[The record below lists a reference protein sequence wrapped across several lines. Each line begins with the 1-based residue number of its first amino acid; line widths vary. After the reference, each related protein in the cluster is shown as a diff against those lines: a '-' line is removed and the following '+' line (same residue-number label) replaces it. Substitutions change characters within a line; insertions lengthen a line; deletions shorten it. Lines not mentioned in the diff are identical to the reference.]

1 MKYKKSS
8 FLFIILLLVQ
18 AKTGES
24 AVTNGQV
31 LERQNFTAVV
41 ATKNQEN
48 KGKVL
53 DYSTET
59 TPINTLVVAA
69 FEGKN
74 EVTVKGNRTVS
85 DTIAKQTDVEAS
97 KWKNFDGTEVKAPA
111 HWTIVKDKPIGY
123 VSANRY
129 TLKNTAENAGFLL
142 ADESYKGHNDIT
154 LENVSIKTISSKHSI
169 FANQQLNSNYRG
181 ISDTTITFKGTN
193 YLFTDGSKSPNNTEM
208 NGIEML
214 KNDPNKYTGK
224 QYSHTYIKS
233 EPGSILNIY
242 TTTGTSKGRGI
253 GITQYRDMSITNTG
267 TKTTTI
273 NQTEMD
279 FHGAVNIKV
288 DRGDNKDA
296 ENYGVYVGN
305 LPKKYT
311 NSEEPHAESYNRV
324 TFYSDVK
331 IDVQPVLDENGKQK
345 SIGDAF
351 NVDGKNSKI
360 EVKGDGK
367 VQIDGDIHVL
377 NGGKIELNLKNK
389 DSYFHGEAHIGKQL
403 YGGDPDDPNDTPN
416 GQNLFDENRDLTK
429 EADHVETKLNF
440 TMTNGS
446 HWEATNTSKI
456 NDFHI
461 SDGATVKFGNPK
473 RNINISVENLK
484 GDGGTFNMHGKIA
497 DFTSENK
504 GQGIADKLIVRKS
517 SEGDHKIIY
526 KDDGTAPTKGNEYVK
541 LVEYVTKNKDD
552 IKGHFKLING
562 TTDQGAYEFTLTRP
576 DDSKLVKIE
585 GKDENEVV
593 HDDFYLNPT
602 GRLSTGAQGAVILG
616 DIIYQ
621 SNLALTESLHQR
633 LGEVHFNK
641 DLIKQKDI
649 WVKYINGEYSGA
661 RGIKVGQY
669 TNRYQGLKIGHDWV
683 KERGNWINYNGLS
696 FGYISSAAKSQT
708 YPGKI
713 KLNGTELGLYSSW
726 LNKEND
732 WYFDFF
738 TKAISYGGG
747 YDLLS
752 PSKKSVKSPTIRT
765 FTYILSAETGKRI
778 NLSATAKR
786 VIYLQPEA
794 QLSYH
799 ATKGYDFTVSNKL
812 MVETEK
818 VRSLVGRIGFRAGLD
833 YFNEKEIHPY
843 IKLMYRREFLGEMK
857 YTFNKVAIE
866 KILNKGNWLEYG
878 LGVSYMNKAKNTQVY
893 FEAQSST
900 IHRFKQNWQAHIGIR
915 YLF

>member
-8 FLFIILLLVQ
+8 FLFVILLLVQ
-18 AKTGES
+18 ATTGES
-24 AVTNGQV
+24 ATANGQV
-31 LERQNFTAVV
+31 IEKRTHTAVV

-53 DYSTET
+53 DYSAKDE
-59 TPINTLVVAA
+59 PINALVVAA
-69 FEGKN
+69 YEGKN
-74 EVTVKGNRTVS
+74 EVTVKGNGTIS
-85 DTIAKQTDVEAS
+85 DTIANQTDVAAS

-129 TLKNTAENAGFLL
+129 RLQSAAENAGFLL
-142 ADESYKGHNDIT
+142 ADNSYKGHNDIT
-154 LENVSIKTISSKHSI
+154 LENVSIKTINSRHSI
-169 FANQQLNSNYRG
+169 FGNQTSSTSGRG
-181 ISDTTITFKGTN
+181 MSDTTITFKGTN
-193 YLFTDGSKSPNNTEM
+193 YLFTDASKVTNKDEI
-208 NGIEML
+208 NGIEFL
-214 KNDPNKYTGK
+214 KNDNTLFNGK
-224 QYSHTYIKS
+224 QYSHTHIKLEKDS
-233 EPGSILNIY
+233 TLNIY
-242 TTTGTSKGRGI
+242 TVSGTTKARGI
-253 GITQYRDMSITNTG
+253 GTTHYKNVNIKNTG
-267 TKTTTI
+267 TRTTVI

-279 FHGAVNIKV
+279 FYGAVNIKV
-288 DRGDNKDA
+288 DRGNMMNA
-296 ENYGVYVGN
+296 ENYGVYTGG
-305 LPKKYT
+305 LPERAA
-311 NSEEPHAESYNRV
+311 SSDEEPEESYDRV
-324 TFYSDVK
+324 TFYGDVK

-345 SIGDAF
+345 SIGDAI
-351 NVDGKNSKI
+351 NIDSKNSKVEI
-360 EVKGDGK
+360 KGDGK
-367 VQIDGDIHVL
+367 VQIDGDIHAL
-377 NGGKIELNLKNK
+377 NGGEMELNLKNK
-389 DSYFHGEAHIGKQL
+389 DSYFHGEAHIGKQK
-403 YGGDPDDPNDTPN
+403 YSGDPDNPNNPPH
-416 GQNLFDENRDLTK
+416 GQPLFLENRDGPDPDKANTK
-429 EADHVETKLNF
+429 FNF
-440 TMTNGS
+440 TMTNGAR
-446 HWEATNTSKI
+446 WDATNTSKI
-456 NDFHI
+456 NNFNI
-461 SDGATVKFGNPK
+461 SNGATVNFVNPK

-526 KDDGTAPTKGNEYVK
+526 KDDGTAPTKGNEYIK

-576 DDSKLVKIE
+576 NDSKLVKIE

-593 HDDFYLNPT
+593 RDDFYLNPT

-621 SNLALTESLHQR
+621 SNLTLTESLHQR
-633 LGEVHFNK
+633 LGEIHFNK
-641 DLIKQKDI
+641 NITKQSQI
-649 WVKYINGEYSGA
+649 WAKNIDGQYVSKGS
-661 RGIKVGQY
+661 IKVSGY
-669 TNRYQGLKIGHDWV
+669 TNNYLGLKIGYDWINA
-683 KERGNWINYNGLS
+683 RGNWINYNGLS

-738 TKAISYGGG
+738 TKAISYSGG
-747 YDLLS
+747 YDLVS

-778 NLSATAKR
+778 NLSETAER

-857 YTFNKVAIE
+857 YTFNKVAVE

>member
-111 HWTIVKDKPIGY
+111 PWTIVKDKPIGY

-296 ENYGVYVGN
+296 ENYGV
-305 LPKKYT
+305 
-311 NSEEPHAESYNRV
+311 
-324 TFYSDVK
+324 
-331 IDVQPVLDENGKQK
+331 
-345 SIGDAF
+345 
-351 NVDGKNSKI
+351 
-360 EVKGDGK
+360 
-367 VQIDGDIHVL
+367 
-377 NGGKIELNLKNK
+377 
-389 DSYFHGEAHIGKQL
+389 
-403 YGGDPDDPNDTPN
+403 
-416 GQNLFDENRDLTK
+416 
-429 EADHVETKLNF
+429 
-440 TMTNGS
+440 
-446 HWEATNTSKI
+446 
-456 NDFHI
+456 
-461 SDGATVKFGNPK
+461 
-473 RNINISVENLK
+473 
-484 GDGGTFNMHGKIA
+484 
-497 DFTSENK
+497 
-504 GQGIADKLIVRKS
+504 
-517 SEGDHKIIY
+517 
-526 KDDGTAPTKGNEYVK
+526 
-541 LVEYVTKNKDD
+541 
-552 IKGHFKLING
+552 
-562 TTDQGAYEFTLTRP
+562 
-576 DDSKLVKIE
+576 
-585 GKDENEVV
+585 
-593 HDDFYLNPT
+593 
-602 GRLSTGAQGAVILG
+602 
-616 DIIYQ
+616 
-621 SNLALTESLHQR
+621 
-633 LGEVHFNK
+633 
-641 DLIKQKDI
+641 
-649 WVKYINGEYSGA
+649 
-661 RGIKVGQY
+661 
-669 TNRYQGLKIGHDWV
+669 
-683 KERGNWINYNGLS
+683 
-696 FGYISSAAKSQT
+696 
-708 YPGKI
+708 
-713 KLNGTELGLYSSW
+713 
-726 LNKEND
+726 
-732 WYFDFF
+732 
-738 TKAISYGGG
+738 
-747 YDLLS
+747 
-752 PSKKSVKSPTIRT
+752 
-765 FTYILSAETGKRI
+765 
-778 NLSATAKR
+778 
-786 VIYLQPEA
+786 
-794 QLSYH
+794 
-799 ATKGYDFTVSNKL
+799 
-812 MVETEK
+812 
-818 VRSLVGRIGFRAGLD
+818 
-833 YFNEKEIHPY
+833 
-843 IKLMYRREFLGEMK
+843 
-857 YTFNKVAIE
+857 
-866 KILNKGNWLEYG
+866 
-878 LGVSYMNKAKNTQVY
+878 
-893 FEAQSST
+893 
-900 IHRFKQNWQAHIGIR
+900 
-915 YLF
+915 

>member
-8 FLFIILLLVQ
+8 FLFVILLLVQ
-18 AKTGES
+18 ATTGES
-24 AVTNGQV
+24 ATADGQV
-31 LERQNFTAVV
+31 LEKQRFTAVV

-53 DYSTET
+53 DYSAKDE
-59 TPINTLVVAA
+59 PINALVVAA
-69 FEGKN
+69 YEGKN
-74 EVTVKGNRTVS
+74 EVTVKGNGTVS
-85 DTIAKQTDVEAS
+85 DTIANQTDVAAS
-97 KWKNFDGTEVKAPA
+97 KWKNFDGTEVKAPE
-111 HWTIVKDKPIGY
+111 HWTIVKEKPIGY
-123 VSANRY
+123 VNANRY
-129 TLKNTAENAGFLL
+129 KLESSVENAGLLL
-142 ADESYKGHNDIT
+142 ADKSYKGHNDIT
-154 LENVSIKTISSKHSI
+154 LENVSIKTINSRHSI
-169 FANQQLNSNYRG
+169 FGNQTSSTSGRG
-181 ISDTTITFKGTN
+181 MSDTTITFKGTN
-193 YLFTDGSKSPNNTEM
+193 YLFTDASKVTNKDEI
-208 NGIEML
+208 NGIEFL
-214 KNDPNKYTGK
+214 KNDNTLFNGK
-224 QYSHTYIKS
+224 QYSHTHIKLEKDS
-233 EPGSILNIY
+233 TLNIY
-242 TTTGTSKGRGI
+242 TVSGTTKARGI
-253 GITQYRDMSITNTG
+253 GTTHYKNVNIKNTG
-267 TKTTTI
+267 TRTTVI

-279 FHGAVNIKV
+279 FYGAVNIKV
-288 DRGDNKDA
+288 DRGNMMNA
-296 ENYGVYVGN
+296 ENYGVYTGG
-305 LPKKYT
+305 LPERAA
-311 NSEEPHAESYNRV
+311 SSDEEPEESYDRV
-324 TFYSDVK
+324 TFYGDVK

-345 SIGDAF
+345 SIGDAI
-351 NVDGKNSKI
+351 NIDSKNSKVEI
-360 EVKGDGK
+360 KGDGK
-367 VQIDGDIHVL
+367 VQIDGDIHAL
-377 NGGKIELNLKNK
+377 NGGEMELNLKNK
-389 DSYFHGEAHIGKQL
+389 DSYFHGEAHIGKQK
-403 YGGDPDDPNDTPN
+403 YSGDPDNPNNPPH
-416 GQNLFDENRDLTK
+416 GQPLFLENRDGPDPDKANTK
-429 EADHVETKLNF
+429 FNF
-440 TMTNGS
+440 TMTNGAR
-446 HWEATNTSKI
+446 WDATNTSKI
-456 NDFHI
+456 NNFNI
-461 SDGATVKFGNPK
+461 SNGATVNFVNPK

-526 KDDGTAPTKGNEYVK
+526 KDDGTAPTKGNEYIK

-576 DDSKLVKIE
+576 NDSKLVKIE

-593 HDDFYLNPT
+593 RDDFYLNPT

-633 LGEVHFNK
+633 LGEIHFNK
-641 DLIKQKDI
+641 NITKQSQI
-649 WVKYINGEYSGA
+649 WAKNIDGQYVSKGS
-661 RGIKVGQY
+661 IKVSGY
-669 TNRYQGLKIGHDWV
+669 TNNYLGLKIGYDWINA
-683 KERGNWINYNGLS
+683 RGNWINYNGLS

-738 TKAISYGGG
+738 TKAISYSGG
-747 YDLLS
+747 YDLVS

-778 NLSATAKR
+778 NLSETAER

-857 YTFNKVAIE
+857 YTFNKVAVE